1 MPDQPLRRRIQVA
14 DVPPTG
20 KHVKLEP
27 SEAER
32 RALAKYLGIVAV
44 DALSCNFEV
53 HHWGR
58 DGLVVH
64 GRLDADVVQTCIVSL
79 EPVPE
84 HVSDDF
90 EVRFT
95 AHETPATGRTGKA
108 AEDDEDEG
116 VPVDID
122 APDVLDD
129 GGVDLGVIATEYL
142 ALGLNPYPRKDGAAF
157 SDHVEEA
164 QGENRP
170 FAGLDKLVSKDKP
183 RK

>member
-1 MPDQPLRRRIQVA
+1 MPDLPLSHRIQVA

-20 KHVKLEP
+20 KHVRIEA

-32 RALAKYLGIVAV
+32 RALAEHLEIAGV
-44 DALSCNFEV
+44 DALVCEFEV
-53 HHWGR
+53 RHWGR

-64 GRLDADVVQTCIVSL
+64 GRLEADVVQTCIVTL

-95 AHETPATGRTGKA
+95 AHEAPETGRTGQGKD
-108 AEDDEDEG
+108 EEDEG
-116 VPVDID
+116 MSVDID
-122 APDVLDD
+122 APDVLDN

-142 ALGLNPYPRKDGAAF
+142 ALGLDPYPRKEGAAF

-170 FAGLDKLVSKDKP
+170 FAGLDKLVSKDKQG
-183 RK
+183 K

>member
-1 MPDQPLRRRIQVA
+1 MPDLPPLSHRIQVA

-20 KHVKLEP
+20 KHVKLEAT
-27 SEAER
+27 EAQR
-32 RALAKYLGIVAV
+32 AALAEHLEIAAV
-44 DALSCNFEV
+44 DALTCDFEV
-53 HHWGR
+53 RHWGR

-64 GRLDADVVQTCIVSL
+64 GRLEADVVQTCIVTL
-79 EPVPE
+79 EPVRE

-90 EVRFT
+90 EVQFT
-95 AHETPATGRTGKA
+95 AQEAPATGHAGQGKD
-108 AEDDEDEG
+108 EEDEG
-116 VPVDID
+116 MSVDID
-122 APDVLDD
+122 APDVLDN
-129 GGVDLGVIATEYL
+129 GGTDLGVIATEYL
-142 ALGLNPYPRKDGAAF
+142 ALGLDPYPRKAGAAF